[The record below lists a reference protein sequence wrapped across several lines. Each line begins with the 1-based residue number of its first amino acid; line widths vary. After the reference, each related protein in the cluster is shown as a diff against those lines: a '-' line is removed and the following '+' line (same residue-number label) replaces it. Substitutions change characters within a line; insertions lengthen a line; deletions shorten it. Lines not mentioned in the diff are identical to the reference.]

1 MQIIPLLTSISK
13 ADSYAMYATWKYFE
27 ALFGTPDAVEVP
39 RDEDDDPPEQHDGC
53 EAHIALD
60 SKQTPLLFSIERT
73 I

>member
-1 MQIIPLLTSISK
+1 
-13 ADSYAMYATWKYFE
+13 MYATWKYFE

-60 SKQTPLLFSIERT
+60 SKQTPLDRKEPSDQRRQQAT
-73 I
+73 GSKS